1 MATLGRAPTPAP
13 VTGVAIE
20 DGSVGTADLGN
31 SAVTNAKL
39 ADDAVSSAKIQDSAV
54 TSGKMGFS
62 VLTPSYTGDV
72 DLTGNMTVNGYI
84 ATSTLYTTNGFYAD
98 GDAISS
104 SSGALTIPV
113 SSANVFTLTLS
124 ENITSVTTSG
134 TNASYVSAFLIRI
147 AQDSGGSGYTI
158 DWGSDFRWVGGVAP
172 TLTATANSYDVL
184 GFFNVG
190 TVYYGFVVGQDLK
203 AAA

>member
-1 MATLGRAPTPAP
+1 MSKAR
-13 VTGVAIE
+13 
-20 DGSVGTADLGN
+20 D
-31 SAVTNAKL
+31 L
-39 ADDAVSSAKIQDSAV
+39 ADYISSGNVDATELEYLDGV
-54 TSGKMGFS
+54 TSDIQTQLDAKM
-62 VLTPSYTGDV
+62 TPTYTGDV
-72 DLTGNMTVNGYI
+72 DLTGNMTVNGFI

-134 TNASYVSAFLIRI
+134 TNAAYVSAFLIRI

-158 DWGSDFRWVGGVAP
+158 DWGSNFRWVGGVAP
-172 TLTATANSYDVL
+172 TLTATANAYDVL

-203 AAA
+203 AVA